1 MKSGMRHIIYIIE
14 DYAGYD
20 PTEFLEAIQTS
31 ISSSQVVNNFFV
43 KRTRNIDDTT
53 KYLLRMSKS
62 LSKQHQVTPEAP
74 SHTTPPNP
82 LFKQQTRK
90 IPRDHV
96 DLEP

>member
-20 PTEFLEAIQTS
+20 PTDFLEAIQTS

-43 KRTRNIDDTT
+43 KRTRNIDETT

-62 LSKQHQVTPEAP
+62 LSKQHQV
-74 SHTTPPNP
+74 PPGTHKLPQILNP
-82 LFKQQTRK
+82 LFPKTNQRN
-90 IPRDHV
+90 PR
-96 DLEP
+96 EQC